1 MTREILVALGILGLL
16 AACINGSE
24 RVATKNGQSS
34 ASSSVVGMPGAAVV
48 VLDKPEVSGETED
61 VYEGPV
67 IFSREWDPGRTDESH
82 PHTRFLAREH
92 PIANRALLLFLDTAI
107 TPVGKPDALTAYAPA
122 DSVLVP
128 GIGRDEL
135 FTAHCYLRGSV
146 LVGQIGGVSSRGT
159 PEHFEHPRL
168 AWRFDTLT
176 KRIQS
181 MDADSVYCTISE
193 PD

>member
-1 MTREILVALGILGLL
+1 
-16 AACINGSE
+16 
-24 RVATKNGQSS
+24 
-34 ASSSVVGMPGAAVV
+34 MPGSSVV
-48 VLDKPEVSGETED
+48 VLDKSEVSSDTED
-61 VYEGPV
+61 AYEGPV
-67 IFSREWDPGRTDESH
+67 ILSDAWDPGRTDESH
-82 PHTRFLAREH
+82 PHTRFMAREH

-135 FTAHCYLRGSV
+135 FTAHCYIRGSV

-168 AWRFDTLT
+168 AWRFDTVA
-176 KRIQS
+176 KRIQR